1 MIHDDF
7 MKVLLDTLLDNVY
20 RHGFDRFK
28 SPNHKVRI
36 STSYVSMDE
45 KKFVLLSVA
54 NNGKPFPK
62 DFSIEKYISRG
73 EFCGESGRT
82 GLGGNHIYNIT
93 KAHKGFINLTNDGE
107 WNVIVEILLP
117 VAYYNDCCTD
127 KFMTYGH
134 AKECL

>member
-1 MIHDDF
+1 
-7 MKVLLDTLLDNVY
+7 
-20 RHGFDRFK
+20 
-28 SPNHKVRI
+28 
-36 STSYVSMDE
+36 MDE